1 MVVPMKTS
9 AVETNNNPCIG
20 KEGIVFFEEFDIFVS
35 RFGHVVKNTRMA
47 LVGVVR
53 HGKIGQ
59 SA

>member
-1 MVVPMKTS
+1 MKTS